1 MPLQDKYI
9 KRTALCGLLTALAI
23 VVSAFESLLPVQA
36 VIPLPGL
43 KLGIANIVTVYA
55 LYYIGNKEAFI
66 ILLCRCAVVGVL
78 FGNLTSFLF
87 SVCGGLLALFAM
99 CAMKKFGKERF
110 SFIGVSIVGAASHNT
125 GQILASCAV
134 LKTLGTL
141 YYLPPLLLASVV
153 CGGVTGTVLCLLPEL
168 KNLKITK

>member
-9 KRTALCGLLTALAI
+9 KRTAQCGILTALAI
-23 VVSAFESLLPVQA
+23 VVSTFESLLPIQA

-55 LYYIGNKEAFI
+55 LYYIGNKEAFM

-78 FGNLTSFLF
+78 FGNFTSFLF
-87 SVCGGLLALFAM
+87 SLCGGALAFFAM
-99 CAMKKFGKERF
+99 LAMKKLGEERF
-110 SFIGVSIVGAASHNT
+110 SFVGVSIVGAASHNT

-134 LKTLGTL
+134 LKTTGTL
-141 YYLPPLLLASVV
+141 YYLPPLLIASVV
-153 CGGVTGTVLCLLPEL
+153 CGAAVGTVLCLLPEP
-168 KNLKITK
+168 KNLKIKK